1 MADHGA
7 EVTVYWSKI
16 TNSLVAKGGSRI
28 ELGQSYVAVSG
39 SNSYCLKSEQHGYI
53 GYYDCFFEKTGS
65 IGGCGARAMSNSTIE
80 CAYLSC
86 FKNFNIGLQVYK
98 GGHIDMGA
106 YYSQVENCTTGLY
119 AYQGGRLSARRTT
132 SMLGIQQTRTSW
144 RGRLG
149 ILIDGVFIIQVIN
162 LLAT

>member
-86 FKNFNIGLQVYK
+86 FKNFNIGLQAYK
-98 GGHIDMGA
+98 GGI
-106 YYSQVENCTTGLY
+106 SIWPVIIPTWRT
-119 AYQGGRLSARRTT
+119 ARRDRTP
-132 SMLGIQQTRTSW
+132 SREGRSPARRRISTRE
-144 RGRLG
+144 
-149 ILIDGVFIIQVIN
+149 ILRTRMRCRDRMDLSIN
-162 LLAT
+162 